1 MRTSNIF
8 DLLLYVYNLIKLKQ
22 NYRFTFF
29 LICCLFLSTC
39 AIILAQTTDKE
50 LQFQSSLI
58 DALKEE
64 KIGNPEKAIA
74 ILEKLK
80 FEPEVKAISNYYL
93 SRLYQF
99 KGRHEDALFAINECI
114 RADGSNKWYR
124 IYQVNLLEKLG
135 RYDQVAQT
143 YEKLID
149 LESNN
154 YAFYE
159 NASLNFLKVDN
170 IDQALHI
177 MDLAQTKFGILP
189 SIALKKA
196 ELFRL
201 KKKNKKAI
209 EILEASIKDYP
220 NHEELYISLLE
231 FYKEENSVD
240 EIKAIEQKLKKINP
254 YSPYF
259 NVNNEDE
266 SSQMDLSSLDGLVA
280 NPNIGIDQKIK
291 KIIPFLNEL
300 AISKNAN
307 LFNSLKSISQKL
319 ILAYPHE
326 VKSWTLAADVCFH
339 GNQISEAI
347 SNYKTAV
354 EIGNV
359 PFGVWDNLLF
369 SLTHNNQWISL
380 FKYANLALDQFPN
393 QSYPY
398 YALATSNLHLQ
409 QYDDAMSNVN
419 QVLVMNK
426 NNTNM
431 RREAIILQ
439 AQIYEALGDLK
450 NSNIKW
456 TQAMEI
462 IPNDLSI
469 IAYCTSPKTDK
480 ELVSKEILQKA
491 FETKQMPDYIK
502 HYKLAQI
509 NYNMKDYLKAKENIL
524 TSLENTLAHIPE
536 ILELAAQIDLNL
548 NQKNQA
554 LKYLQEAESLS
565 EQKDY
570 YKKLIQNLER

>member
-1 MRTSNIF
+1 M
-8 DLLLYVYNLIKLKQ
+8 
-22 NYRFTFF
+22 
-29 LICCLFLSTC
+29 
-39 AIILAQTTDKE
+39 
-50 LQFQSSLI
+50 
-58 DALKEE
+58 
-64 KIGNPEKAIA
+64 
-74 ILEKLK
+74 
-80 FEPEVKAISNYYL
+80 
-93 SRLYQF
+93 
-99 KGRHEDALFAINECI
+99 
-114 RADGSNKWYR
+114 
-124 IYQVNLLEKLG
+124 EKLG

-170 IDQALHI
+170 LDQALRI
-177 MDLAQTKFGILP
+177 MELAQSKFGILP

-209 EILEASIKDYP
+209 EVLEASIKDYP
-220 NHEELYISLLE
+220 THEELYISLLE
-231 FYKEENSVD
+231 FYKEEKSVD
-240 EIKAIEQKLKKINP
+240 EIKAVEHKLKKINP

-259 NVNNEDE
+259 NVNHEDE
-266 SSQMDLSSLDGLVA
+266 PSQMDLSSLEGLA
-280 NPNIGIDQKIK
+280 SNPNIGIDQKIK
-291 KIIPFLNEL
+291 KLIPFLNEL

-307 LFNSLKSISQKL
+307 LFNSLKSISQNL
-319 ILAYPHE
+319 ILAYPYE

-347 SNYKTAV
+347 TNYKTAV

-369 SLTHNNQWISL
+369 CLIHNNQWISL
-380 FKYANLALDQFPN
+380 YKYANLALDQFPN

-398 YALATSNLHLQ
+398 YALATSNLNLLQ
-409 QYDDAMSNVN
+409 FDDALSNVN
-419 QVLVMNK
+419 QVLIMNK
-426 NNTNM
+426 NNNNI
-431 RREAIILQ
+431 RREALILQ

-469 IAYCTSPKTDK
+469 IEYCTSSKTDK

-491 FETKQMPDYIK
+491 FETMEMPDYIK

-570 YKKLIQNLER
+570 YKKLIQKLEG